1 MPIQRRTKRKDP
13 LGKRIFMCDGVV
25 VDSPDINHATNIGR
39 KKVECTCGSIVLRVG
54 YPYHIKR
61 PSCIEYHKL
70 IGKEVDIV
78 QYLP

>member
-1 MPIQRRTKRKDP
+1 MSMLPKKKRRQI
-13 LGKRIFMCDGVV
+13 LGERIFMVNGVK

-39 KKVECTCGSIVLRVG
+39 KKCECSCGAIVLRVG

-61 PSCIEYHKL
+61 ASCIEFHKL